1 MSRMTKFLKQ
11 TCLWQKMVI
20 DEEGHPVLNLYG
32 DPTYEEPIKLK
43 CRRERTLKDVIT
55 ATGAVKR
62 SDTTYYVD
70 QAYEVSMG
78 DLFDG
83 KQIIA
88 FSEYINEH
96 GEVEG
101 YMVVV

>member
-1 MSRMTKFLKQ
+1 MSRMTKFFKQ
-11 TCLWQKMVI
+11 TCQWQKMAT
-20 DEEGHPVLNLYG
+20 DETGQPVLDLYG
-32 DPTYEEPIKLK
+32 DPTYETPSTLK

-70 QAYEVSMG
+70 ESHEVSMG

-83 KQIIA
+83 KPIIA

-96 GEVEG
+96 GKVEG